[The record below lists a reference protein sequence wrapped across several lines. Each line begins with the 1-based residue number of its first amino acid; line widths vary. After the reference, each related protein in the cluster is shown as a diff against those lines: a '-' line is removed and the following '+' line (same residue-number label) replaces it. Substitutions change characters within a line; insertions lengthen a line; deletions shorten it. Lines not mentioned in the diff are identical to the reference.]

1 VYTFILQHS
10 VCGAFAITILAIYAV
25 RIAREWRE
33 YHPKQVTE
41 NTGHPQLKPGIRV
54 RRASRDGTRY
64 ARASLQDDYNLLV
77 WQ

>member
-1 VYTFILQHS
+1 MYTFILQHS

-41 NTGHPQLKPGIRV
+41 NTAPSTVETRHPCPPSIAGRH
-54 RRASRDGTRY
+54 
-64 ARASLQDDYNLLV
+64 SLRPRFVAGRL
-77 WQ
+77 